1 MFLLAF
7 HINLLWNMIDARS
20 RVKSINSSIGF
31 TQGEYIKSHRAAG
44 SIIHIEYDY
53 FVDGKK
59 IKSFYTLMEGNI
71 LGTSGIIDLEKGKS
85 YLVAYNI
92 SQPEESMLVSSI
104 ALSDTFRRELFQGK
118 QIEWRLY
125 SGLHLKD

>member
-1 MFLLAF
+1 
-7 HINLLWNMIDARS
+7 
-20 RVKSINSSIGF
+20 
-31 TQGEYIKSHRAAG
+31 
-44 SIIHIEYDY
+44 
-53 FVDGKK
+53 
-59 IKSFYTLMEGNI
+59 MEGNI
-71 LGTSGIIDLEKGKS
+71 LGTSGTIDLERGKS

-104 ALSDTFRRELFQGK
+104 ALSDTFSREAFQGE